1 MGSLPLTARAGCTN
15 GFNETVVAQNQ
26 NPKSSEYSKVLFL
39 FFPPLAASR
48 LKTKAAGVAGTK
60 YGTASY

>member
-1 MGSLPLTARAGCTN
+1 MFGQLGRKAA
-15 GFNETVVAQNQ
+15 
-26 NPKSSEYSKVLFL
+26 NPHKPSKVLFL
-39 FFPPLAASR
+39 FFPPLAAFW